1 VIEIELCPI
10 VPLPH
15 LELAK
20 DSKKDLLLAGLLDR
34 SEYVNF
40 YKQKIKGG
48 SYAILDCGS
57 FETAEIDDY
66 SYLTSAEDLGV
77 QELMVP
83 DVVGDSLKTMNRAK
97 NFLEHVTT
105 SRLEP
110 FKLEIVPQGSNIDE
124 YLTCLTLLMKLT
136 LKHKQL
142 RDVVIGIS
150 KVSGDIAARS
160 ITKTNRCYI
169 NRPIIVNLVEKL
181 FPQTEIHLL
190 GLVDPVELFAYRYHE
205 KITGIDTTAPFNH
218 ALLGCS
224 YKKDYIFDAYPC
236 SEKLPRVDLLS
247 KVPEDTLKLAEQNLN
262 ILNRICH
269 QVSCIQ

>member
-1 VIEIELCPI
+1 MELNPI

-20 DSKKDLLLAGLLDR
+20 DFNKHLLLAGLLDHP
-34 SEYVNF
+34 EYVNF
-40 YKQKIKGG
+40 YKQKRKSGN
-48 SYAILDCGS
+48 YLILDCGS

-83 DVVGDSLKTMNRAK
+83 DVVGDYLKTMNRAK

-124 YLTCLTLLMKLT
+124 YLTCLTLLVKLA

-150 KVSGDIAARS
+150 KVSGDVVARS

-169 NRPIIVNLVEKL
+169 NRPVTVNLVEKL

-205 KITGIDTTAPFNH
+205 QITGVDTTAPFNH

-224 YKKDYIFDAYPC
+224 YKQDYIFDAYSC
-236 SEKLPRVDLLS
+236 SEKLPRVDLIS

-262 ILNRICH
+262 ILSKICK
-269 QVSCIQ
+269 QVGYVY